1 MKTLKEIISV
11 LQKDI
16 EAEGFTKRE
25 YVIYGIIAPLA
36 LIAACVL
43 AELLNK

>member
-1 MKTLKEIISV
+1 MKELIEI

-16 EAEGFTKRE
+16 ESEDFTLRE

-36 LIAACVL
+36 VVAACVL
-43 AELLNK
+43 AEVINAL